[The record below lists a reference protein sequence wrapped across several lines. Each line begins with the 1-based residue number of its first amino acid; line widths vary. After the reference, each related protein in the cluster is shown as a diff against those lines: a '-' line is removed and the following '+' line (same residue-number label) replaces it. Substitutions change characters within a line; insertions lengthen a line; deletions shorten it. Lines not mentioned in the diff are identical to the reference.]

1 MTIKTTHIT
10 LGHGSHTGCKRDHN
24 EDTYDAD
31 ATQRLWLVADGM
43 GGHDHGEVASAIARN
58 VINREVQ
65 QGRSLTEAIQR
76 ANAAIIEQ
84 SLRQGDSLPMGTT
97 IAVLRLNGDEYEIAW
112 VGDSRIYLQDDNGLQ
127 ALSKDH
133 SYVQE
138 LMDQQLIDAAQ
149 ARAHPHRN
157 VVTQALGVT
166 ASEDLNI
173 ATRSGKIP
181 PGAKFLLCS
190 DGLTEEINDE
200 YIENILG
207 KNLHPQELTDQL
219 ILAALE
225 AGGSDNITVL
235 VVAPDHCAPD
245 SLQNESKTE

>member
-1 MTIKTTHIT
+1 MKGEHSIT

-76 ANAAIIEQ
+76 ANVAIIEQ
-84 SLRQGDSLPMGTT
+84 SLRQGDNLPMGTT

-112 VGDSRIYLQDDNGLQ
+112 VGDSRIYLHDDNGLQ

-200 YIENILG
+200 YIENILS

-235 VVAPDHCAPD
+235 VVAPDHSAPD
-245 SLQNESKTE
+245 SLENESKTE